1 MEMGSSTALTDKLKE
16 LEVKKL
22 GLTNQINREPLK
34 IIKLPNIKQLFSDV
48 IERFDNVLKEQ
59 DPDKARQI
67 VLDVFGLIEIE
78 MRGKEVWA
86 KINTAQS
93 LDYAIEPLKIK
104 VVAEAGFENTNKE
117 K

>member
-1 MEMGSSTALTDKLKE
+1 MK
-16 LEVKKL
+16 
-22 GLTNQINREPLK
+22 INRCSPNAYLK

-93 LDYAIEPLKIK
+93 LDYAIEPMKIK
-104 VVAEAGFENTNKE
+104 VVAEAGFEPTTFGL
-117 K
+117 